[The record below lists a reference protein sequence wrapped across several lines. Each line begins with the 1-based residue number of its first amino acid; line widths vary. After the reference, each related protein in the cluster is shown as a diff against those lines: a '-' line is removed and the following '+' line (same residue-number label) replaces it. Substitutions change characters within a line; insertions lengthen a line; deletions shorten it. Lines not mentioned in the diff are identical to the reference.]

1 VKNFQEH
8 PQSILFTDSIR
19 PVLQQ
24 LHPTE
29 DYCIG
34 QDSGIYWRIV
44 DPPERSAE
52 APDWMAWQ
60 TAIVE
65 LGYTI
70 SDELYLT
77 FIGRKDTECE
87 AILQQLWGDAF
98 PITQCRQRIAQLWQ
112 HHVQTQGIA
121 RKPGLSELL
130 TYLEEKSI
138 VKAVATSTERQ
149 QALHRLDDLANRF
162 AASVTRDEVL
172 QCKPAPDIF
181 LLAADRLQVAPENGL
196 VLEDSE
202 AGIAAAQAAGM
213 TAIMVPDLETTEGGD
228 GYRSRGDRGG
238 SDCVGTKIPG

>member
-34 QDSGIYWRIV
+34 QDSGIYWRIM

-77 FIGRKDTECE
+77 FIGLDPLPRLKRV
-87 AILQQLWGDAF
+87 GF
-98 PITQCRQRIAQLWQ
+98 RTQ
-112 HHVQTQGIA
+112 
-121 RKPGLSELL
+121 
-130 TYLEEKSI
+130 
-138 VKAVATSTERQ
+138 
-149 QALHRLDDLANRF
+149 
-162 AASVTRDEVL
+162 
-172 QCKPAPDIF
+172 
-181 LLAADRLQVAPENGL
+181 
-196 VLEDSE
+196 
-202 AGIAAAQAAGM
+202 AGIAVRDCL
-213 TAIMVPDLETTEGGD
+213 TSPNPRVETPTLLIFTLG
-228 GYRSRGDRGG
+228 R
-238 SDCVGTKIPG
+238 VLKPQKK